1 MSRPAKNRI
10 QIVKDL
16 DWRLRSFTTSAVL
29 AANSI
34 AQKVGMGANELKCA
48 ELLVRMGPMSAG
60 KLAELAGLTTGA
72 ITGIVDR
79 LEKAGWAKRVADP
92 NDRRRVIIHPGPQET
107 DVVDGLYNSYVNSL
121 TGLLARYSDSE
132 LVMITE
138 FIEGLIQLN
147 HEQAKSLGQN
157 EDK

>member
-1 MSRPAKNRI
+1 MSRPTKNRI

-16 DWRLRSFTTSAVL
+16 DWRLRNFTTSAVL

-34 AQKVGMGANELKCA
+34 AQKVGMGMNELKCA

-107 DVVDGLYNSYVNSL
+107 ETVDGLYNTYMDSL
-121 TGLLARYSDSE
+121 TNLLAGYSDDE
-132 LVMITE
+132 LVLMTE
-138 FIEGLIQLN
+138 FIDGLIKLN
-147 HEQAKSLGQN
+147 NEQANSLNQS
-157 EDK
+157 

>member
-1 MSRPAKNRI
+1 MSRPTKTRI

-16 DWRLRSFTTSAVL
+16 DWRLRTFTTSAVL

-48 ELLVRMGPMSAG
+48 EFLVRMGPMSAG

-107 DVVDGLYNSYVNSL
+107 ETVDGLYNSYMDSL
-121 TGLLARYSDSE
+121 TKLLASYSNSE
-132 LVMITE
+132 LVLITE
-138 FIEGLIQLN
+138 FIDGLIKLN
-147 HEQAKSLGQN
+147 HEQANNLEQP
-157 EDK
+157 

>member
-1 MSRPAKNRI
+1 MSTPEKNRN
-10 QIVKDL
+10 QIVKEMDL
-16 DWRLRSFTTSAVL
+16 RLRAFTTSAVL

-34 AQKVGMGANELKCA
+34 AQQVGMGMNELKCA
-48 ELLVRMGPMSAG
+48 EFLVRMGPMSAG

-107 DVVDGLYNSYVNSL
+107 ETVDGLYSAYMDSL
-121 TGLLARYSDSE
+121 TNLLARYSDDE
-132 LVMITE
+132 LVLMTE
-138 FIEGLIQLN
+138 FIDSLTKLN
-147 HEQAKSLGQN
+147 NEQASRLNQT
-157 EDK
+157 

>member
-1 MSRPAKNRI
+1 MSRPTKTRI

-16 DWRLRSFTTSAVL
+16 DWRLRNFTTSAVL

-34 AQKVGMGANELKCA
+34 AQKVGMGMNELKCA

-79 LEKAGWAKRVADP
+79 LEKAGWAKRVADS

-107 DVVDGLYNSYVNSL
+107 EAVDGLYNSYMDSL
-121 TGLLARYSDSE
+121 TNLLAGYSDDE
-132 LVMITE
+132 LVLMTE
-138 FIEGLIQLN
+138 FIDGLIKLN
-147 HEQAKSLGQN
+147 NEQANRLNQS
-157 EDK
+157 

>member
-1 MSRPAKNRI
+1 MSTPEKNRN
-10 QIVKDL
+10 QIVKEMDL
-16 DWRLRSFTTSAVL
+16 RLRAFTTSAVL

-34 AQKVGMGANELKCA
+34 AQQVGMGMNELKCA
-48 ELLVRMGPMSAG
+48 EFLVRMGPMSAG

-107 DVVDGLYNSYVNSL
+107 ETVDGLYSAYMDSL
-121 TGLLARYSDSE
+121 TNLLARYSDDE
-132 LVMITE
+132 LVLMTE
-138 FIEGLIQLN
+138 FIDSLTKLN
-147 HEQAKSLGQN
+147 NEQASRLNQS
-157 EDK
+157 

>member
-1 MSRPAKNRI
+1 
-10 QIVKDL
+10 
-16 DWRLRSFTTSAVL
+16 
-29 AANSI
+29 
-34 AQKVGMGANELKCA
+34 MGTNELKCA

-79 LEKAGWAKRVADP
+79 LENAGWAKRVADP

-107 DVVDGLYNSYVNSL
+107 DVVDGLYNSYVDSL
-121 TGLLARYSDSE
+121 TGLLERYSDSE
-132 LVMITE
+132 LVLITE
-138 FIEGLIQLN
+138 FIQGLIQLN
-147 HEQAKSLGQN
+147 HEQAKSPGQN

>member
-1 MSRPAKNRI
+1 MSRPTKTRI

-16 DWRLRSFTTSAVL
+16 DWRLRNFTTSAVL
-29 AANSI
+29 AASSI
-34 AQKVGMGANELKCA
+34 AQKVGMGINELKCA

-107 DVVDGLYNSYVNSL
+107 DVVDGLYNSYVDSL
-121 TGLLARYSDSE
+121 TNLLTGYSDDE
-132 LVMITE
+132 LILVTG
-138 FIEGLIQLN
+138 FIDGLIKLN
-147 HEQAKSLGQN
+147 NEQANRLNQS
-157 EDK
+157 